1 MHAIFDN
8 ATTYN
13 GATSDIGKLAAELK
27 RVFDQKLAEMALAV
41 KDRIRQR
48 MIDESLPA
56 APPPPPAVG
65 PPPRQRSLLAPPP
78 RSRSRNES
86 EVSDDDDLPYAPSK
100 PASSSAAKFGGKRP
114 AVTFR
119 SSGSTPRKRARP
131 VISFGKGKRPRKYV
145 AGVDCLRSR
154 RCAPARCSPLCCPCA
169 PCSGSSMPAPAV
181 ATPRVGD
188 DAAFQLDLETQAQ
201 VELQLKLEQHV
212 DAASV
217 RWANGAAPP
226 PHLLCSRHGGRF
238 VGVGARCALQTRQML
253 NEDAQLRLQAEAELR
268 RKHAALMAQDVRET
282 QLRLHADLLTQS
294 ARAYVCSRC
303 LQAWPHAVTRFCCCC
318 SCCCLGWRGATD
330 VRCSG
335 GLRSRSCTALSL
347 PPPPCPTAS
356 RG

>member
-56 APPPPPAVG
+56 APPPPPVVG

-145 AGVDCLRSR
+145 AGWIACVADDVPRPAAHRLVVLAPGAAVLPCRRLRWPHHELVMMLPSSLTWR
-154 RCAPARCSPLCCPCA
+154 RRRKWSCS
-169 PCSGSSMPAPAV
+169 SSWSSMWTLRLYVGQTALCLLPTCCAHPMEV
-181 ATPRVGD
+181 ALLVSLCLA
-188 DAAFQLDLETQAQ
+188 DAA
-201 VELQLKLEQHV
+201 
-212 DAASV
+212 DA
-217 RWANGAAPP
+217 
-226 PHLLCSRHGGRF
+226 
-238 VGVGARCALQTRQML
+238 
-253 NEDAQLRLQAEAELR
+253 E
-268 RKHAALMAQDVRET
+268 
-282 QLRLHADLLTQS
+282 
-294 ARAYVCSRC
+294 
-303 LQAWPHAVTRFCCCC
+303 
-318 SCCCLGWRGATD
+318 
-330 VRCSG
+330 
-335 GLRSRSCTALSL
+335 
-347 PPPPCPTAS
+347 
-356 RG
+356 